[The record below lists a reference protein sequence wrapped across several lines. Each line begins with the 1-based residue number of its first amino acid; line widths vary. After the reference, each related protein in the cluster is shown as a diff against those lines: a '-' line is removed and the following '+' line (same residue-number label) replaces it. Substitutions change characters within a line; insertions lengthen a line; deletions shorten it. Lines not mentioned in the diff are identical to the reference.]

1 MDIAIVGAV
10 IAVLGMLGT
19 IVGVVFSLGKRD
31 SRLDVLEERL
41 KEDREKNSDQH
52 KEFYSMRE
60 TVAAITPLYEAIKE
74 RLDKVEEGV
83 MEILR
88 RMPNN
93 GGGK

>member
-1 MDIAIVGAV
+1 MDIAAVGVIVAL
-10 IAVLGMLGT
+10 LGLLGT
-19 IVGVVFSLGKRD
+19 IAGVVFALGKRD
-31 SRLDVLEERL
+31 SRLDNLEERV